1 MYDLPMNKLVYY
13 TAVSLDGFI
22 ADSQDSVSWLD
33 AYQEQSDS
41 PYQYEKIYPT
51 FSGMIMG
58 RVTFDFIKDYV
69 EKNKVDY
76 PHKGKPTLVFTNN
89 STITN
94 PFSDVQI
101 VGQDYLKVFQKFQQK
116 YPGTIWLVGG
126 GKIATWFLEH
136 NLIDEMI
143 LTQIPITL
151 GDGKP
156 LFSKNFK
163 TTKWNLVDSVK
174 NQKTIQFKFINLRQ

>member
-13 TAVSLDGFI
+13 TAVSIDGYI
-22 ADSQDSVSWLD
+22 ADIHDSVSWLD
-33 AYQEQSDS
+33 PYHEQTDS

-58 RVTFDFIKDYV
+58 RVTFDFIKDHV
-69 EKNKVDY
+69 EKNKVEY

-126 GKIATWFLEH
+126 GKIATWFLEQ

-151 GDGKP
+151 GSGKP
-156 LFSKNFK
+156 LFSFHTRLNNWKLIDSFQTDK
-163 TTKWNLVDSVK
+163 TL
-174 NQKTIQFKFINLRQ
+174 QLKFIKDK